1 MAMKIKSVDIGRLST
16 KNNIFLAPL
25 AGFTDF
31 SLRSICYDLGAGL
44 CFTEMVSAKGL
55 TYNNQNTKELL
66 FTADNEYIK
75 AVQLFGSE
83 PDILRR
89 ACESR
94 DLEKFDII
102 DINMGCPVPKVYNNG
117 EGSKLLDNIPLAQSI
132 VKECVK
138 SGKTITV
145 KMRLGTQRP
154 NFAALDLAKAVE
166 QAGASM
172 VTVHG
177 RYRDDYYRGEI
188 DYDKIAQI
196 KGALKIPVI
205 ANGNLFSVKDA
216 ELCLD
221 KTGADG
227 VMLARGALSKPWLF
241 SEIQGIPVEN
251 KKEVINRH
259 IDLLLTKY
267 SDQRVAVILRKQM
280 ALYVLGQRDAKKY
293 KQQAF
298 EATSTKELKQIINNL
313 VL

>member
-66 FTADNEYIK
+66 LTADNEYIK

-102 DINMGCPVPKVYNNG
+102 DINMGCPVPKVFNNG

-145 KMRLGTQRP
+145 KMRLGTQRAS
-154 NFAALDLAKAVE
+154 FAALDLAKAVE

-205 ANGNLFSVKDA
+205 ANGNIFSVKDA

>member
-1 MAMKIKSVDIGRLST
+1 MKIKSVDIGRLST

-66 FTADNEYIK
+66 LTADNEYIK

-102 DINMGCPVPKVYNNG
+102 DINMGCPVPKVFNNG

-154 NFAALDLAKAVE
+154 SFAALDLAKAVE

-205 ANGNLFSVKDA
+205 ANGNVFSVKDA

>member
-55 TYNNQNTKELL
+55 TYSNQNTKELL
-66 FTADNEYIK
+66 LTADNEYIK

-102 DINMGCPVPKVYNNG
+102 DINMGCPVPKVFNNG

-280 ALYVLGQRDAKKY
+280 ALYVLGQRDAKKL
-293 KQQAF
+293 KLKAF

>member
-66 FTADNEYIK
+66 LTADNEYIK

-102 DINMGCPVPKVYNNG
+102 DINMGCPVPKVFNNG

-154 NFAALDLAKAVE
+154 SFAALDLAKAVE

-205 ANGNLFSVKDA
+205 ANGNVFSVKDA

>member
-102 DINMGCPVPKVYNNG
+102 DINMGCPVPKVFNNG

-154 NFAALDLAKAVE
+154 SFAALDLAKAVE

>member
-102 DINMGCPVPKVYNNG
+102 DINMGCPVPKVFNNG

-188 DYDKIAQI
+188 DYEKIAQI

-205 ANGNLFSVKDA
+205 ANGNIFSVKDA

-221 KTGADG
+221 KTRADG

>member
-55 TYNNQNTKELL
+55 TYNNKNTKELL

-102 DINMGCPVPKVYNNG
+102 DINMGCPVPKVFNNG

-154 NFAALDLAKAVE
+154 SFAALDLAKAVE

-216 ELCLD
+216 EICLD

-280 ALYVLGQRDAKKY
+280 ALYVLGQRDAKKL
-293 KQQAF
+293 KLKAF

>member
-66 FTADNEYIK
+66 LTADNEYIK

-102 DINMGCPVPKVYNNG
+102 DINMGCPVPKVFNNG

-205 ANGNLFSVKDA
+205 ANGNVFSVKDA

>member
-66 FTADNEYIK
+66 LTADNEYIK

-102 DINMGCPVPKVYNNG
+102 DINMGCPVPKVFNNG

-154 NFAALDLAKAVE
+154 SFAALDLAKAVE

>member
-55 TYNNQNTKELL
+55 TYNNQNTKDLL
-66 FTADNEYIK
+66 LTADNEYIK

-102 DINMGCPVPKVYNNG
+102 DINMGCPVPKVFNNG

-196 KGALKIPVI
+196 KCALRIPVI

>member
-1 MAMKIKSVDIGRLST
+1 MKIKSVDIGRLST

-66 FTADNEYIK
+66 LTADNEYIK

-102 DINMGCPVPKVYNNG
+102 DINMGCPVPKVFNNG

>member
-55 TYNNQNTKELL
+55 TYNNKNTKELL

-102 DINMGCPVPKVYNNG
+102 DINMGCPVPKVFNNG

-138 SGKTITV
+138 SGKIITV

-154 NFAALDLAKAVE
+154 SFAALDLAKAVE

-216 ELCLD
+216 EICLD

>member
-66 FTADNEYIK
+66 LTADNEYIK

-102 DINMGCPVPKVYNNG
+102 DINMGCPVPKVFNNG

-154 NFAALDLAKAVE
+154 SFAALDLAKAVE

-188 DYDKIAQI
+188 DYEKIAQI

-205 ANGNLFSVKDA
+205 ANGNIFSVKDA

-221 KTGADG
+221 KTRADG